1 MKHILLILAA
11 AFLSCIFSG
20 CTEKG
25 CKPNVVI
32 IYTDDHNFWHIGAY
46 GGRVLTPNLDR
57 IVNEG
62 ARFNRFYVSSPVCT
76 PSRYSL
82 LTGRYA
88 VRSAYLQ
95 KNQPT
100 DQPAF
105 IRWNTFLSKAE
116 KTGAHLFREAGYATG
131 MVGKYHLG
139 GEFGYLG
146 GDESYDDPAVR
157 DTIAAIYTRWQQ
169 HVRDVAGFDYVESL
183 YGNNLHIIGVPKS
196 MQYHNMEWI
205 TKGAVDFIDQYRDQP
220 FFLYMATTLPHVPG
234 PLESLKADPRIT
246 AAGMLEAPITGV
258 QPSRESVLERTRA
271 AGIPEENAP
280 LTWLDDGIGAV
291 LDRLERYGLMENTII
306 VFASDHQSP
315 RGKMTCYEDAAN
327 APAAIMWQGKI
338 RPGQV
343 HDALVSNVDI
353 VPTILELAGIEQPA
367 DYRTDGRSWVG
378 LLDGS
383 VSSLHESLY
392 LEVVYQR
399 AVVTEKWK
407 YMAVRFPDRVNQ
419 MITPD
424 NRREFTI
431 EGERGQDRYYND
443 TIFPG
448 YHDDDQLYNLTVD
461 KGEQHNLAGEPEY
474 SVRLKEM
481 KRLLNAYSADLPYAF
496 GEFK

>member
-1 MKHILLILAA
+1 MMKNVLLILAA
-11 AFLSCIFSG
+11 ACQVFIFSG
-20 CTEKG
+20 CTEKVR
-25 CKPNVVI
+25 KPNVVI
-32 IYTDDHNFWHIGAY
+32 IYTDDHNFGHIGAF

-62 ARFNRFYVSSPVCT
+62 ARFNRYYVSSPVCT

-88 VRSAYLQ
+88 IRSVYLQ
-95 KNQPT
+95 KTQPT
-100 DQPAF
+100 DQPAY
-105 IRWNTFLSKAE
+105 IRWNTFLSKEE
-116 KTGAHLFREAGYATG
+116 KTMAHLFREAGYATG

-146 GDESYDDPAVR
+146 GDESYDDPVVR
-157 DTIAAIYTRWQQ
+157 DTLAAIYRRWQQ

-196 MQYHNMEWI
+196 MQFHNMEWI
-205 TKGAVDFIDQYRDQP
+205 TKGAIDFIDQYRERP

-246 AAGMLEAPITGV
+246 AAGMLEEPITGV

-271 AGIPEENAP
+271 AGIPDENAP
-280 LTWLDDGIGAV
+280 LTWLDDGMGAV
-291 LDRLERYGLMENTII
+291 LDRLDKHGLMENTII

-353 VPTILELAGIEQPA
+353 VPTLLELAGIERPA
-367 DYRTDGRSWVG
+367 DYRTDGKSWASQRSGNTW
-378 LLDGS
+378 L
-383 VSSLHESLY
+383 
-392 LEVVYQR
+392 
-399 AVVTEKWK
+399 
-407 YMAVRFPDRVNQ
+407 
-419 MITPD
+419 
-424 NRREFTI
+424 
-431 EGERGQDRYYND
+431 
-443 TIFPG
+443 
-448 YHDDDQLYNLTVD
+448 
-461 KGEQHNLAGEPEY
+461 
-474 SVRLKEM
+474 
-481 KRLLNAYSADLPYAF
+481 SASPT
-496 GEFK
+496 G